1 MRDKGKAPF
10 FLIEF
15 KFSCF
20 IPRIMEHEPI
30 RCWSTQNP
38 LYIRYHDEEWG
49 TPVHDDRKLF
59 ELLTL
64 EGFQAGLTWELI
76 LKRRTALKEAFADF
90 DPEKV
95 AKYTA
100 TKIQETLTNPQVI
113 RNRAKIHAAVNNAQR
128 FLQIQCEFGSFD
140 KFIWQFV
147 NGKPED
153 HALKSMIKMPAQT
166 EGSLAMNKE
175 LKKRGFKFV
184 GPTICYAFMQAV
196 GMVNDHLTSCFRY
209 KQINRQNAAPS

>member
-1 MRDKGKAPF
+1 
-10 FLIEF
+10 
-15 KFSCF
+15 
-20 IPRIMEHEPI
+20 MELTQV

-38 LYIRYHDEEWG
+38 LYIKYHDEEWG
-49 TPVHDDRKLF
+49 TPIHDDRKLF

-76 LKRRTALKEAFADF
+76 LKRRTALREAFADF

-95 AKYTA
+95 AKYTV
-100 TKIQETLTNPQVI
+100 TKIQETLANPQVI
-113 RNRAKIHAAVNNAQR
+113 RNKAKIHSTVSNAQR
-128 FLQIQCEFGSFD
+128 FLEIQSELGSFD

-147 NGKPED
+147 NGKPID
-153 HALKSMIKMPAQT
+153 HKLKSMTEMPAET
-166 EGSLAMNKE
+166 EESRAMSKE

-209 KQINRQNAAPS
+209 RQINRENTAST